1 MQFKLRFTRAFI
13 ATSQKL
19 LLVGLLAWATVGQVA
34 AQKDKIDWKDDVITV
49 NGAPYAKMVRKTVFL
64 DVHDYSVSGFTG
76 PELFYIKSEQKGD
89 WYYNATLRRNVQHW
103 VYEFNFIG
111 SGSKAIVDCYSVDK
125 LAKIIVENK
134 LILNNAM
141 DPEAERRFIQ
151 LYNGYTPMPVQ
162 PATPAVVVHVNG
174 GTGTAPAKPAAPAK
188 SKSPVVLEGNNILQ
202 DGTTIGKYRDGV
214 TAATY
219 SQKSRVVSIYNA
231 SGEKVAEAAAPTENP
246 QEWTLTTMSDGKA
259 INLLYDAPG
268 ELENLFKW
276 LADKG
281 YLN

>member
-1 MQFKLRFTRAFI
+1 MQFKLRFTRAFT
-13 ATSQKL
+13 ATLQTL
-19 LLVGLLAWATVGQVA
+19 LLVGLMAWATAGQA
-34 AQKDKIDWKDDVITV
+34 LAQKDKIDWKDDVITV
-49 NGAPYAKMVRKTVFL
+49 NGAPYAKMVRKSKYL
-64 DVHDYSVSGFTG
+64 GIYDYSISGFTG
-76 PELFYIKSEQKGD
+76 PELLYVETERNGD
-89 WYYNATLRRNVQHW
+89 WYYDQALRTNVQHW
-103 VYEFNFIG
+103 GYEFNFIG
-111 SGSKAIVDCYSVDK
+111 SGSKVIMDFRPVDG
-125 LAKIIVENK
+125 LAKTIVENK
-134 LILNNAM
+134 LILNNAI

-162 PATPAVVVHVNG
+162 PATPAVVVNVNG
-174 GTGTAPAKPAAPAK
+174 GTGTPPAEPAAPAK
-188 SKSPVVLEGNNILQ
+188 SKSPVVLEGNTILQ
-202 DGTTIGKYRDGV
+202 DGSTIGKYRDGV